1 MQNRSVFLLVEL
13 LISHTTNLQRS
24 ESRDTKNM
32 IFDGKTV
39 SFYDKGLFPFAVSGY
54 LRFCFELL
62 RMLFVLLGGLENAL
76 PVILQ
81 HNQSPLSGC
90 CGRHP
95 AVERVVVLFEALI
108 DFSVIHDFMLE
119 ESLTQL
125 VVTTVVE
132 GTGMET
138 RLFTSRE
145 KGVISADSDFL
156 YTHGPLENCLQFKV
170 YYGFLG
176 FPQRETGY
184 LRPYIPALRYGVLR
198 AF

>member
-1 MQNRSVFLLVEL
+1 
-13 LISHTTNLQRS
+13 
-24 ESRDTKNM
+24 
-32 IFDGKTV
+32 
-39 SFYDKGLFPFAVSGY
+39 
-54 LRFCFELL
+54 
-62 RMLFVLLGGLENAL
+62 
-76 PVILQ
+76 
-81 HNQSPLSGC
+81 
-90 CGRHP
+90 
-95 AVERVVVLFEALI
+95 
-108 DFSVIHDFMLE
+108 MLE

-170 YYGFLG
+170 YYGFLV